1 MDTKIKSNKSFTEM
15 HRQKKKILHDSRDS
29 TSRYKAI
36 FKHANDAIFLMKGD
50 IFIYCNPKTLEMF
63 KCTREQI
70 VGQPP
75 YKFSPPLQPDERD
88 SKEKA
93 LEKINAAL
101 SGKPQFFEWKHCHY
115 DGTPFD
121 AEVSLNSIELGGETL
136 IQAIVRDITER
147 KQTEK
152 ELRESEQRFRDIS
165 NSIADW
171 IWEVDKNGVYR
182 YCSEKAREV
191 LGYTREEIIGKTP
204 FDFISPDDRER
215 VSGIFSEIARDR
227 KPIIDLENWNIRK
240 DGKPVCLLTNGFPI
254 FDEQGN
260 FNGYRGVDKDITERK
275 QIEDAIKDS
284 EQRLIDIINYLPDTT
299 FVIGLDGKVIAWNK
313 AAEEMTGVKAKD
325 ILGKD
330 NYEYALPFYG
340 KRRPILID
348 LALSFHDE
356 TIEKRYPFVKRE
368 GSTLVTELYVP
379 AFKPGG
385 SYLWAK
391 AKPLYDVHGNIVG
404 AIETVRDITDIKHT
418 EENLKNAYKTTH
430 EIIENAPFGVF
441 VVNEEGNV
449 EYANPAQLRI
459 AGATYEQMMS
469 LNILSLPTYK
479 DTGIT
484 QKILAGLQGE
494 PFRVD
499 AVKYTSHF
507 SKKTTIRN
515 FIGIP
520 LEQEGT
526 KKLLLSVEDITE
538 QKLAEEA
545 LKESEEKFR
554 SIFEGSRDAIYTTT
568 RDGKFI
574 SVNQS
579 FLDLFGYTKDE
590 TIKLNAK
597 TVYAT
602 SEDREIFKQ
611 AIKESGSVRD
621 LELKLLNKD
630 GRIMDCL
637 LAVTTKQAGDG
648 RILEYQGIIRD
659 ITERK
664 RAEEALHV
672 ERHRFEALTE
682 HSPLGMVF
690 ISKNGDFKYI
700 NSKFKELLGYD
711 LNDVPNGKEWFKKA
725 YPDPGYRHNVI
736 STWVDKHYGSLT
748 LGEREPRIFTV
759 TCKDGTEKIIN
770 FISVMLETGELLMTC
785 EDITEHK
792 KAEDAL
798 KRAEEK
804 YRNIFENAMI
814 GIYQSTPEGRYLS
827 VNPAM
832 ARIFGYSSPEEMI
845 KTIRNTGLQTYVNP
859 DDRIRFKKL
868 LESGEIVGGFETQR
882 YRKDKDK
889 FWVSI
894 NNRAVF
900 DESGKVLY
908 YEGIVEDITA
918 RKKAEEAL
926 RESEIKFRSL
936 FEESRDAIYIT
947 TKDGRFIDAN
957 QSFLDLFGETREGLM
972 ERNAKDAYTSI
983 EDKERLKK
991 MIKEQGAVRNYEI
1004 KLQKEDGAK
1013 IDCLL
1018 TVAPK
1023 RNDRGDIIEYQG
1035 IVRDI
1040 TERKRIED
1048 LIKHLAYHD
1057 SLTGLPN
1064 RMLFNDRLNMAI
1076 INAQRNKQKLAVM
1089 MLDLDKF
1096 KDVNDTLGH
1105 NTGDMLLKAVA
1116 NCLTVVLRK
1125 GDTTAR
1131 LGGDEFLL
1139 LLTDIVKTENAGGV
1153 AQKILEAFQKPFAF
1167 DGQEVYITTSI
1178 GIAIYPEDGEDI
1190 DTLVKHAD
1198 IAMYSAKK
1206 GGRNAYQYHKA

>member
-1 MDTKIKSNKSFTEM
+1 MDTKIKSNKSFTKM
-15 HRQKKKILHDSRDS
+15 HRQKKKIPHDSQES
-29 TSRYKAI
+29 ASSRYKAI
-36 FKHANDAIFLMKGD
+36 FKHANDAIFLMKDD
-50 IFIYCNPKTLEMF
+50 IFIDCNPKTLEMF

-70 VGQPP
+70 VGQSP

-101 SGKPQFFEWKHCHY
+101 SGKPQFFEWKHYHY

-121 AEVSLNSIELGGETL
+121 AEVSLNSIELGGEKL
-136 IQAIVRDITER
+136 IQAMVRDITER

-171 IWEVDKNGVYR
+171 IWEVDENGVYK
-182 YCSEKAREV
+182 YCSEKTREV

-240 DGKPVCLLTNGFPI
+240 DGKPVCLLTNGFPM

-275 QIEDAIKDS
+275 KADIALKESEEKYRTLIEDSRDAIFITTKEGNFIDVNKSFLTLFGYKKEELKKLNARDTYLNPSERERYKQEMEKSGSLRDFEVRLQKKDGKVMDCLLTATARRADDESLLGYQGIIRDITERKQIEDAIKNS
-284 EQRLIDIINYLPDTT
+284 ERRLIDIINYLPDTT

-418 EENLKNAYKTTH
+418 EESLKNAYKTTH

-449 EYANPAQLRI
+449 EYINPSMLKI
-459 AGATYEQMMS
+459 SSATYEQLIG
-469 LNILSLPTYK
+469 LNLLTFQSYIE
-479 DTGIT
+479 TGLVE
-484 QKILAGLQGE
+484 KILAGLRGE

-507 SKKTTIRN
+507 AKKTTIRN

-520 LEQEGT
+520 LEQEEA
-526 KKLLLSVEDITE
+526 KKLLLFVEDITE
-538 QKLAEEA
+538 RKLAEEA
-545 LKESEEKFR
+545 LRESEEKFR

-574 SVNQS
+574 NVNQS

-590 TIKLNAK
+590 TMKLNAK
-597 TVYAT
+597 TAYAT

-621 LELKLLNKD
+621 LELKLRNKD
-630 GRIMDCL
+630 GKIMDCL
-637 LAVTTKQAGDG
+637 LAVTTKRADDG
-648 RILEYQGIIRD
+648 KILEYQGIIRD
-659 ITERK
+659 VTE
-664 RAEEALHV
+664 
-672 ERHRFEALTE
+672 
-682 HSPLGMVF
+682 
-690 ISKNGDFKYI
+690 
-700 NSKFKELLGYD
+700 
-711 LNDVPNGKEWFKKA
+711 
-725 YPDPGYRHNVI
+725 
-736 STWVDKHYGSLT
+736 
-748 LGEREPRIFTV
+748 
-759 TCKDGTEKIIN
+759 
-770 FISVMLETGELLMTC
+770 
-785 EDITEHK
+785 
-792 KAEDAL
+792 
-798 KRAEEK
+798 
-804 YRNIFENAMI
+804 
-814 GIYQSTPEGRYLS
+814 
-827 VNPAM
+827 
-832 ARIFGYSSPEEMI
+832 
-845 KTIRNTGLQTYVNP
+845 
-859 DDRIRFKKL
+859 
-868 LESGEIVGGFETQR
+868 
-882 YRKDKDK
+882 
-889 FWVSI
+889 
-894 NNRAVF
+894 
-900 DESGKVLY
+900 
-908 YEGIVEDITA
+908 
-918 RKKAEEAL
+918 RKKAEET
-926 RESEIKFRSL
+926 
-936 FEESRDAIYIT
+936 IT
-947 TKDGRFIDAN
+947 H
-957 QSFLDLFGETREGLM
+957 M
-972 ERNAKDAYTSI
+972 
-983 EDKERLKK
+983 
-991 MIKEQGAVRNYEI
+991 
-1004 KLQKEDGAK
+1004 
-1013 IDCLL
+1013 
-1018 TVAPK
+1018 
-1023 RNDRGDIIEYQG
+1023 
-1035 IVRDI
+1035 
-1040 TERKRIED
+1040 
-1048 LIKHLAYHD
+1048 AYHD
-1057 SLTGLPN
+1057 ALTGLPN
-1064 RMLFNDRLNMAI
+1064 RMLFNDRLNMAMI
-1076 INAQRNKQKLAVM
+1076 SAQRNKQKLAVM

-1105 NTGDMLLKAVA
+1105 DTGDMLLKAVA
-1116 NCLTVVLRK
+1116 NCLTVVLRR

-1153 AQKILEAFQKPFAF
+1153 AQKILEAFQKPFVF

-1190 DTLVKHAD
+1190 DTLIKHAD

-1206 GGRNAYQYHKA
+1206 GGRNAYQYYKA